1 MTGIPSS
8 GGTGANL
15 SIGPALAKL
24 RRDNALSDEVHDPS
38 EDEPRIVSIPEGH
51 EPQVEAP
58 RDADVR
64 PAPPHRSR
72 WSRWRKTT
80 SAHADR

>member
-8 GGTGANL
+8 GGTGASM

-38 EDEPRIVSIPEGH
+38 EDEPRIVGIPKGH
-51 EPQVEAP
+51 KTQLDAP
-58 RDADVR
+58 REISPD
-64 PAPPHRSR
+64 
-72 WSRWRKTT
+72 K
-80 SAHADR
+80 